1 MREQEQSEKDVDYTL
16 VRRCQRGDTEA
27 YEEIVRKYQ
36 KRLFN
41 IAYRMTGDY
50 HDAADAVQE
59 AFIAA
64 YRNIRGFQGRSKF
77 STWMYTIVVNV
88 SRNRIRQ
95 IRKQSF
101 HEHLSL
107 DDPVETE
114 NGRFNIEQPS
124 GDLTALERLENR
136 ERGQKIQECMSALD
150 SEFREVIVLR
160 DVQGFS
166 YQEIAEMLNIAE
178 GTVKSRLYRAREKV
192 KECLK
197 KIAGVI

>member
-1 MREQEQSEKDVDYTL
+1 MREQEQSLKDVDYAL

-36 KRLFN
+36 KKLFN
-41 IAYRMTGDY
+41 TAYRMTGDY
-50 HDAADAVQE
+50 HEAADVVQE
-59 AFIAA
+59 AFIAV

-88 SRNRIRQ
+88 SRNRMRQ

-101 HEHLSL
+101 HEHFSF

-114 NGRFNIEQPS
+114 NGRFKIEQPS
-124 GDLTALERLENR
+124 GDLTALERLEKR
-136 ERGQKIQECMSALD
+136 ERGQKVQECMSALD
-150 SEFREVIVLR
+150 CEFREVIVLR
-160 DVQGFS
+160 DIQGFS
-166 YQEIAEMLNIAE
+166 YEEIAEMLNIAE